1 MAESDADKILRLE
14 ADLDEALDLIDKY
27 ENDDSTAKRLTD
39 AERQLEILSREKHDF
54 EDRFNSLFG
63 ERAQLEDDLRERDR
77 ALANATA
84 EREASE
90 ALIKDIRRQLNAA
103 QEEVEVS
110 HLSPLAAV
118 AHAFV
123 LQAAVKHPAAV
134 RSYAMNCTRH
144 FLF

>member
-103 QEEVEVS
+103 QEEVERCEGVAFEGGVDREGVG
-110 HLSPLAAV
+110 LARGSVGERARQFRV
-118 AHAFV
+118 V
-123 LQAAVKHPAAV
+123 
-134 RSYAMNCTRH
+134 
-144 FLF
+144 